1 VTVARQSLG
10 QGGEDTAAAYLQAAG
25 YRILARNYR
34 TRLGEIDIVA
44 CDGDTLVFVE
54 VKVRRSP
61 SFGSAK
67 AAVTAAK
74 RRRLSMLALQYLK
87 SPAGRRFSRA
97 RFDVV
102 ALDRQDREPRIE
114 LVQNAFELAYP

>member
-1 VTVARQSLG
+1 MTVARQVLG
-10 QGGEDTAAAYLQAAG
+10 HGGEELAAAYLQAAG
-25 YRILARNYR
+25 YRILTRNFR

-44 CDGDTLVFVE
+44 RDGDTLVFVE
-54 VKVRRSP
+54 VKARRSP
-61 SFGSAK
+61 NFGPAK
-67 AAVTAAK
+67 AAVTNAK

-87 SPAGRRFSRA
+87 SPAGRRFARA

-102 ALDRQDREPRIE
+102 AVDRQNGEQRIE

>member
-1 VTVARQSLG
+1 MTVARQNLG
-10 QGGEDTAAAYLQAAG
+10 HGGEDMAAAYLQASG

-44 CDGDTLVFVE
+44 RDGNILVFVE
-54 VKVRRSP
+54 VKVRRTP

-67 AAVTAAK
+67 DAITAAK

-87 SPAGRRFSRA
+87 SPAGRRYTKA

-102 ALDRQDREPRIE
+102 AVDRQAADQRIDQ
-114 LVQNAFELAYP
+114 VQNAIELAYP